1 MFGFRFKLRNKIT
14 LFIAAIIFV
23 CVAVISYDFYVNT
36 RQLLTESIRRELKDL
51 AVSLAL
57 SIDAQKIERVLA
69 GDESS
74 KDYLELKQQLHGFT
88 LIGEGKIYNAYV
100 MVPTRKKEIWEFVA
114 DNELKDKEKM
124 ASLHEEYDVSRF
136 EEMKKSL
143 ITPAVDR
150 EITVDKWGSW
160 LSAYAPVYDKRSRP
174 FAILGIDMR
183 AADVDRLKRK
193 SLAVASSYLFLG
205 VILSLVLGY
214 VGAYTITKPILALSA
229 GIKDIWS
236 RKYGTIIDIQRKDE
250 IGELIELFNRMS
262 QKLNEVD
269 KIKSDFLSVI
279 SHELYTP
286 LTPIRAGAKQLNS
299 MSGLDD
305 DSKQIVA
312 MIDRQAQKLH
322 ELMDEVL
329 DFSWLEIQE
338 WKLNREPVNVRLTA
352 EEAIEQ
358 LRPAIQRK
366 GIEFVSD
373 FSSELPVIM
382 ADRKRLLHAI
392 KILIDNAVKFT
403 PEKGRVMLK
412 ISKTEAGIEFMIEDT
427 GIGIAP
433 EDLEK
438 VFNSFYQA
446 EYYLTR
452 TRGGLGLGL
461 AIAKRIVEAH
471 GGTIRA
477 ESPGLG
483 KGSRF
488 IFSLPVV

>member
-1 MFGFRFKLRNKIT
+1 MFGFKFKLRNKIT
-14 LFIAAIIFV
+14 LFIAAIIFI
-23 CVAVISYDFYVNT
+23 CVAIISYDFYVNT
-36 RQLLTESIRRELKDL
+36 RGVLMGSIRRELKDL

-57 SIDAQKIERVLA
+57 SIDAQEIESVLA

-74 KDYLELKQQLHGFT
+74 KAYLDLKQKLHGFT
-88 LIGEGKIYNAYV
+88 LIGEGKIHNAYV
-100 MVPTRKKEIWEFVA
+100 MVPTKRKEIWEFVA
-114 DNELKDKEKM
+114 DDELTDKEKM

-136 EEMKKSL
+136 EEMQKSL
-143 ITPAVDR
+143 ITPAVDK
-150 EITVDKWGSW
+150 EITTDKWGSW
-160 LSAYAPVYDKRSRP
+160 LSGYAPIYDKRSRP
-174 FAILGIDMR
+174 FAVLGIDMR
-183 AADVDRLKRK
+183 AADVDELKRK

-205 VILSLVLGY
+205 AVLSLILGY
-214 VGAYTITKPILALSA
+214 IGAYTITKPILALSA
-229 GIKDIWS
+229 GIKDIWA
-236 RKYGTIIDIQRKDE
+236 RKYGTTIDIQRKDE
-250 IGELIELFNRMS
+250 IGELIELFNKMS

-286 LTPIRAGAKQLNS
+286 LTPIRAGAEQLKN
-299 MSGLDD
+299 MAGLGD

-312 MIDRQAQKLH
+312 MIDRQAQKLRD
-322 ELMDEVL
+322 LMDEIL

-338 WKLNREPVNVRLTA
+338 WKLIKEPVNIKLIA
-352 EEAIEQ
+352 EEAIGQ

-366 GIEFVSD
+366 EIEFVSD
-373 FSSELPVIM
+373 FNSELPIIL
-382 ADRKRLLHAI
+382 ADKKRLLHVI
-392 KILIDNAVKFT
+392 KIFIDNAVKFT

-412 ISKTEAGIEFMIEDT
+412 VSKTDAGIEFIIQDT

-433 EDLEK
+433 ENLEK
-438 VFNSFYQA
+438 IFEGFYQA
-446 EYYLTR
+446 EYYMTR

-471 GGTIRA
+471 AGTIRA

-488 IFSLPVV
+488 VFSLPVV